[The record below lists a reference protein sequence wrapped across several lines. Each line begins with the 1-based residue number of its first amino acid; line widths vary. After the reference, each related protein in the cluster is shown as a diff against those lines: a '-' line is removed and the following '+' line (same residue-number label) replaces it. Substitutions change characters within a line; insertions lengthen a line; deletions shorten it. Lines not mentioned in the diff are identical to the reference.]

1 MTISS
6 RHSWDMDL
14 ENNDFEKE
22 EEGPNYFLMGGPNPA
37 YCRKRSKEL
46 QPATLHLLLS

>member
-1 MTISS
+1 MNPNIHEHMIIEDRT
-6 RHSWDMDL
+6 DT
-14 ENNDFEKE
+14 E

-37 YCRKRSKEL
+37 YCRKACAEL